1 MQSTL
6 IVSTFYVKSYFT
18 YWSNIYKFCKT
29 LLENLFVTFTKFNQ
43 FSHLQQ
49 NSFCLAFGSLDD
61 QILFDQKYKF
71 CHILHKNPF
80 LSKLHFLGWKVMT
93 KRYVYFIF
101 QTSCLCFISSYM
113 VLIILLSK
121 NHQTQTTNNSS
132 KAFTY

>member
-49 NSFCLAFGSLDD
+49 NSFCLAFGSLND

-80 LSKLHFLGWKVMT
+80 LSKYIFWLKSNDKTLRIF
-93 KRYVYFIF
+93 YF